1 MPEYVLPTLMI
12 ASLIGGTLA
21 GYAVPFVLGGTSII
35 FLFLG
40 GFKLSF
46 FNLIVARSFS
56 SVIENWVLIAIPL
69 FVFMGLAL
77 EKSGLSKRLLG
88 TIELLLGNRPGGLAV
103 AVTILGIIMAAST
116 GIVGA
121 SVVMLGLLALPS
133 MLEQQYDKKLAVGT
147 IAASSTLGILI
158 PPSIMLVV
166 VGNLVQVSVGDLF
179 LAAILPG
186 LMLGGLYILYILFI
200 SYTQPEKAPPAKV
213 NKISAF
219 ALFKRVMKDLVP
231 PVLLILSVLGSIAA
245 GMATPTEAAAI
256 GALCALGLALFSRQ
270 LSFKGL
276 KDIVHQTGLITCMI
290 LFVVV
295 GAGAFSAVFRRLG
308 GSEMIENA
316 IMALNMGPYGIL
328 IVIMV
333 IVFFMGFFLEWVEIS
348 YIVLPLFAPIVQTI
362 DFGLGFTPDQ
372 RMIWFAT
379 LVAVN
384 MQTSFLTPPFG
395 YALFYIKGV
404 APKEITVMDINRG
417 IIPFVVIQLLGLIFI
432 AAMPEIVMYLPKLF
446 NGG

>member
-1 MPEYVLPTLMI
+1 MPEYLLPILMLI
-12 ASLIGGTLA
+12 SLITGTLA
-21 GYAVPFVLGGTSII
+21 GYAVPFVLGGVSII
-35 FLFLG
+35 FLLLG
-40 GFKLSF
+40 GYQFSF

-77 EKSGLSKRLLG
+77 EKSGLSKRLLS
-88 TIELLLGNRPGGLAV
+88 TIELLLGNRPGGLAI
-103 AVTILGIIMAAST
+103 AVTLLGIIMAAST

-121 SVVMLGLLALPS
+121 SVVMLGLLALPT
-133 MLEQQYDKKLAVGT
+133 MLEQNYDKKLAVGT

-179 LAAILPG
+179 LAAIFPG
-186 LMLGGLYILYILFI
+186 LMLGSMYILYII
-200 SYTQPEKAPPAKV
+200 CVSYFSPDKAPPAKID
-213 NKISAF
+213 KISATE
-219 ALFKRVMKDLVP
+219 LLGRVMRDLLP

-245 GMATPTEAAAI
+245 GLATPTEAAAI
-256 GALCALGLALFSRQ
+256 GALCALCLALFSRQ
-270 LSFKGL
+270 LNWKAL
-276 KDIVHQTGLITCMI
+276 RDTIYQTGLITSMI

-316 IMALNMGPYGIL
+316 IMALNLGPYGIL
-328 IVIMV
+328 TMIMI

-348 YIVLPLFAPIVQTI
+348 YIVLPLFAPILQNI
-362 DFGLGFTPDQ
+362 DFGLGFSVEHQ
-372 RMIWFAT
+372 MIWFAT

-395 YALFYIKGV
+395 YALFYLKGV
-404 APKEITVMDINRG
+404 APKEVTVSDINRG
-417 IIPFVVIQLLGLIFI
+417 IIPFVIIQLIGLLLIISF
-432 AAMPEIVMYLPKLF
+432 PKIVMYLPQLMD
-446 NGG
+446 G